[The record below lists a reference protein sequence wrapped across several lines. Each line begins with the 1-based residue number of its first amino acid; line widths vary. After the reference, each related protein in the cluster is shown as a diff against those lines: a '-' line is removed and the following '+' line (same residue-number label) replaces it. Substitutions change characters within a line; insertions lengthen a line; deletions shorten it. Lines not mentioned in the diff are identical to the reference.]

1 MRPLI
6 PLFVLPVF
14 ALACASCSSLPRA
27 WGDGVGLSTQVLGGY
42 RVMIDHPEHD
52 GHPVVGLE
60 LASVERARGLGYEV
74 GGLYGSEDEGGARNA
89 EAEIDEVYLGLR
101 REFGAGPGVFLA
113 TGLSWSR
120 VETFLD
126 DPTVNFD
133 DDSLGAYLHGG
144 ASWKVTRIELE
155 RGLDFSIGVDG
166 RVVVGDEVDLA
177 QLALVLSF
185 GG

>member
-1 MRPLI
+1 MRTLVPL
-6 PLFVLPVF
+6 LVL
-14 ALACASCSSLPRA
+14 ALSSCSALPKP
-27 WGDGVGLSTQVLGGY
+27 WGEGVDLSTQMLGGY
-42 RVMIDHPEHD
+42 RALIDHPEHD

-60 LASVERARGLGYEV
+60 LASVERARGVGYEL
-74 GGLYGSEDEGGARNA
+74 GGFYGSEDEGGARNA
-89 EAEIDEVYLGLR
+89 EAEVDEMYLGLR
-101 REFGAGPGVFLA
+101 RNFDDGSRRRTFLA

-133 DDSLGAYLHGG
+133 DDSLGAYLHG
-144 ASWKVTRIELE
+144 ATLWKVTRIELE
-155 RGLDFSIGVDG
+155 RGLDFLIGLDG
-166 RVVVGDEVDLA
+166 RVVIGDEVDLA

>member
-1 MRPLI
+1 MRA
-6 PLFVLPVF
+6 FVSLLV
-14 ALACASCSSLPRA
+14 LAVSSCSSLPRP
-27 WGDGVGLSTQVLGGY
+27 WGEGVDLSTQMLGGY

-60 LASVERARGLGYEV
+60 LASVERARGVGYEI
-74 GGLYGSEDEGGARNA
+74 GGLYGTEDEGGARNA
-89 EAEIDEVYLGLR
+89 EAEIDEVYFGLR
-101 REFGAGPGVFLA
+101 RNFGDGGRTFLA
-113 TGLSWSR
+113 TGVSWSR

-144 ASWKVTRIELE
+144 VLWKLTRIELE
-155 RGLDFSIGVDG
+155 RGLDVNLGLDG
-166 RVVVGDEVDLA
+166 RLVVGDEVDLG